1 MLKEMRKRALLFT
14 VLFLLSH
21 VVCTAQD
28 AGKGPDAVLGRY
40 WTPTKNAK
48 IEIYKEGAKYYGKT
62 VWTERSGIDTLNPDP
77 KKRNQSLLG
86 LVFLTDFTYDDGKY
100 VDGQIY
106 DPQNGNI
113 YSCKMWL
120 EPDGDLKARGYIGIS
135 LFGRTEVFEKIE
147 E

>member
-1 MLKEMRKRALLFT
+1 MRKRSLLFT
-14 VLFLLSH
+14 VLFLLTH
-21 VVCTAQD
+21 VVLTAQNS
-28 AGKGPDAVLGRY
+28 GKGPDAVLGRY

-62 VWTERSGIDTLNPDP
+62 VWTEQSGIDTLNPDP

-120 EPDGDLKARGYIGIS
+120 EDDGDLKARGYIGIS